1 MGVIFLAIDGKKI
14 AILLADDYED
24 IEFWYPYYRMKE
36 ANADVTVVGCVISS
50 DTLRGKR
57 GYMVQVQTRTD
68 KAEPDSFDA
77 ILIPG
82 GWAADRLSWCISTLD
97 FIRKA
102 FDQNK
107 VISAISQGVWVL
119 SAAGILKEKNVT
131 SAPNIRDNIKIGGAN
146 WTDAEVVVDGNL
158 ITSRSTAD
166 LPSFCREIIKAL
178 SNG

>member
-1 MGVIFLAIDGKKI
+1 MAIDGKKI

-24 IEFWYPYYRMKE
+24 IEFWYPYYRMQE
-36 ANADVTVVGCVISS
+36 EGVDVKVVGSVISS

-57 GYMVQVQTRTD
+57 GYMVQVQMRTD

-82 GWAADRLSWCISTLD
+82 GWAADRLSWCTLTLE
-97 FIRKA
+97 FIKKA

-107 VISAISQGVWVL
+107 IISAISQGVWVL

-146 WTDAEVVVDGNL
+146 WTDTEVVVDGNL
-158 ITSRSTAD
+158 ITSRATAD
-166 LPSFCREIIKAL
+166 LPSFCKEIIKAL

>member
-1 MGVIFLAIDGKKI
+1 MELEGKKI

-36 ANADVTVVGCVISS
+36 ANADVTIVGCVMSS

-57 GYMVQVQTRTD
+57 GYMVQVQMRTD

-119 SAAGILKEKNVT
+119 SAAGILKERTASENGNHWAITGLYVEF
-131 SAPNIRDNIKIGGAN
+131 GG
-146 WTDAEVVVDGNL
+146 
-158 ITSRSTAD
+158 R
-166 LPSFCREIIKAL
+166 F
-178 SNG
+178 